1 MTDAAAIGSPVRGK
15 LEERLLPAEFD
26 FDRVTD
32 TVLQPLFGPAT
43 RAWWIG
49 WLVSLALTV
58 LMLVSI
64 AWLFIAGVGVWGVN
78 TTVAWGFAIANYV
91 WWIGIGNAGTL
102 ISAMLL
108 LTHQKWRASI
118 NRFAEAMTLF
128 AAAIAGLF
136 PILHLGRWFYF
147 YWLAPY
153 PNIMDLWPQ
162 WRSPLV
168 WDFFA
173 IATYIIFSFLFWYT
187 GLIPDLAA
195 ARDRAQSQTA
205 RRVYGVLALGWSGST
220 RQWLAFERFYWT
232 MAALAVPLVV
242 SVHSVVG
249 LDFAAGLMPGWAETI
264 FPPYFVVGAMFSGF
278 AMVVTLAII
287 FRHSLGPQTI
297 ITTRHF
303 DEMAKILLLG
313 AIVMGFSY
321 ATEWFMAWYGGA
333 EAERFLVLF
342 ELSGAYW
349 PYYWAMLLFNVVA
362 PQVFWFPQARRSIP
376 VLLAVSLLIN
386 LGMWLERLLIIIET
400 LSRGYLPSRWQSYAP
415 TFWDISLLL
424 GTLGFFA
431 FLFFCLVRLVP
442 MVSMHEVRQLAAEEV
457 SR

>member
-1 MTDAAAIGSPVRGK
+1 MTEAAAVARTEQ
-15 LEERLLPAEFD
+15 LERREPLLRPGFGYA
-26 FDRVTD
+26 RVTD
-32 TVLQPLFGPAT
+32 TVLHSLFAPAT

-49 WLVSLALTV
+49 WLVSLALTII
-58 LMLVSI
+58 MLVSI
-64 AWLFIAGVGVWGVN
+64 AWLFIEGVGIWGVN
-78 TTVAWGFAIANYV
+78 TNVVWGFAIANYV

-136 PILHLGRWFYF
+136 PILHLGRWFFF

-173 IATYIIFSFLFWYT
+173 IASYIIFSLVFWYT
-187 GLIPDLAA
+187 GLIPDLAT
-195 ARDRAQSQTA
+195 ARDRARSRFG
-205 RRVYGVLALGWSGST
+205 RRAYGFFSLGWTGST
-220 RQWLAFERFYWT
+220 RQWQAMEKFYWV

-249 LDFAAGLMPGWAETI
+249 LDFAAGLMPGWSETI

-278 AMVVTLAII
+278 AMVVTLAVI
-287 FRHSLGPQTI
+287 FRHALGLEAM
-297 ITTRHF
+297 ITHRHL

-313 AIVMGFSY
+313 AIVLGFSY
-321 ATEWFMAWYGGA
+321 ATEWFMAWYSGRT
-333 EAERFLVLF
+333 AERFLVMF
-342 ELSGAYW
+342 DFSGTYW
-349 PYYWAMLLFNVVA
+349 PYYWAMLLFNVFL
-362 PQVFWFPQARRSIP
+362 PQAFWFPAVRRSIP
-376 VLLAVSLLIN
+376 VLFAIAVLIN
-386 LGMWLERLLIIIET
+386 VGMWLERLLIIINT
-400 LSRGYLPSRWQSYAP
+400 LSRGFLPSRWGTYAP
-415 TFWDISLLL
+415 TIWDILLL
-424 GTLGFFA
+424 AGTLGFFA
-431 FLFFCLVRLVP
+431 FLFFCLVRFVP
-442 MVSMHEVRQLAAEEV
+442 MVSMHEVRELVHERRQA
-457 SR
+457 

>member
-1 MTDAAAIGSPVRGK
+1 MMDAAFVAGPEPRARN
-15 LEERLLPAEFD
+15 EPLLPPD
-26 FDRVTD
+26 FGCAHVTE
-32 TVLQPLFGPAT
+32 TVLRPVEAPAG

-64 AWLFIAGVGVWGVN
+64 AWLFIEGVGVWGVN
-78 TTVAWGFAIANYV
+78 TTVVWGFAIANYV

-108 LTHQKWRASI
+108 LTRQEWRASI
-118 NRFAEAMTLF
+118 NRFAEAMTIF
-128 AAAIAGLF
+128 AATIAGLF

-153 PNIMDLWPQ
+153 PNVMALWPQ

-173 IATYIIFSFLFWYT
+173 ISSYILFSLLFWYV
-187 GLIPDLAA
+187 GLIPDLATI
-195 ARDRAQSQTA
+195 RDRAQSRLA
-205 RRVYGVLALGWSGST
+205 RITYGALALGWSGST
-220 RQWLAFERFYWT
+220 RQWQALEQFYWA
-232 MAALAVPLVV
+232 MAALAIPLVI

-249 LDFAAGLMPGWAETI
+249 LDFAVGVMPGWSETI
-264 FPPYFVVGAMFSGF
+264 FPPYFVIGAMFSGF

-287 FRHSLGPQTI
+287 FRYAIGLEAM
-297 ITTRHF
+297 ITERHF
-303 DEMAKILLLG
+303 DQMAKILLLG

-321 ATEWFMAWYGGA
+321 ATEWFMAWYGGKT
-333 EAERFLVLF
+333 AERFLVMF
-342 ELSGAYW
+342 EFSGTYW
-349 PYYWAMLLFNVVA
+349 PWYWVMLIFNVLL
-362 PQVFWFPQARRSIP
+362 PQALWLPAARRSLP
-376 VLLAVSLLIN
+376 VLLAIALLIN
-386 LGMWLERLLIIIET
+386 VGMWLERLLIIIVT

-415 TFWDISLLL
+415 TFWDFSLLL

-442 MVSMHEVRQLAAEEV
+442 MVSMHEVRRLATEE
-457 SR
+457 RGT